1 MSQLFGQRPA
11 TMRRRCRLQIEA
23 LEERTLLSTGIESIN
38 GTGNNLANPDLGS
51 AGTDLIRIAAAAYAD
66 GISTPAG
73 ANRPGARAI
82 SNALSDQ
89 TDPSNPSQDLNT
101 INQKSLSDL
110 IYVFGQF
117 LDHDLD
123 LTLANSG
130 KAFDI
135 NWDVPG
141 SLDQQRRDIV
151 ALACIGT
158 AQNISGPS
166 QNCKY
171 SEEGSGPT
179 NPKS

>member
-1 MSQLFGQRPA
+1 MSPFKPWFHRDRYPFMSQLFGQRPA

-89 TDPSNPSQDLNT
+89 TDPSNPSQEEEPVRLH
-101 INQKSLSDL
+101 LRL
-110 IYVFGQF
+110 RP
-117 LDHDLD
+117 
-123 LTLANSG
+123 
-130 KAFDI
+130 
-135 NWDVPG
+135 VPR
-141 SLDQQRRDIV
+141 SRPRPHARQLR
-151 ALACIGT
+151 
-158 AQNISGPS
+158 
-166 QNCKY
+166 
-171 SEEGSGPT
+171 
-179 NPKS
+179 

>member
-1 MSQLFGQRPA
+1 MSPFKPWFHRNRYPFMSQLFGQRPA
-11 TMRRRCRLQIEA
+11 TMRRRCLQIEP
-23 LEERTLLSTGIESIN
+23 LEERALLSAGIESIN

-51 AGTDLIRIAAAAYAD
+51 AGTDLIRVAPAAYAD
-66 GISTPAG
+66 GVSAPAG

-101 INQKSLSDL
+101 INQKSLSDF

-130 KAFDI
+130 QAFDI
-135 NWDVPG
+135 APG
-141 SLDQQRRDIV
+141 SPLARLAPPSSTQGS
-151 ALACIGT
+151 ALP
-158 AQNISGPS
+158 AQPGLVPF
-166 QNCKY
+166 
-171 SEEGSGPT
+171 
-179 NPKS
+179 